1 MSGGSTPS
9 FRGPIRRGAG
19 SPGELS
25 ADDAEA
31 RRQTEAPVRVLLTG
45 ASGFVGSHV
54 AEALVRE
61 GYRVRALLRRSSST
75 KWIRGLPLEVAYGDV
90 TDKASLA
97 GACVGVQSVV
107 HFGALTSARS
117 EAEFRAVN
125 DIGTRNLA
133 ESLAERGEP
142 GGFFVYCSSL
152 AAGGPAIATQSQPE
166 PVRTEED
173 PDTPITPYGR
183 SKLDGERALRE
194 VAEKSGRFRTVTLRP
209 PAVYGPRDTDILLLF
224 RLVKNG
230 VLPLPAPAAARLS
243 LIHVDDLVSATVEV
257 TRKPVAGIYY
267 VCDGQAH
274 TWIEVGQLAAQVMH
288 VSPRLVRIPAW
299 TSVSVATLAELGA
312 RALGKPPPLHRSRIR
327 DIRQTH
333 WVCSAERARRDWG
346 FVARVTLEDGL
357 HETLT
362 WYREQRW
369 L

>member
-1 MSGGSTPS
+1 MSYDRAEAEPERVPARSRTDGEPE
-9 FRGPIRRGAG
+9 GA
-19 SPGELS
+19 SPGN
-25 ADDAEA
+25 
-31 RRQTEAPVRVLLTG
+31 TAPTRVLLTG

-54 AEALVRE
+54 AEALVQE
-61 GYRVRALLRRSSST
+61 GFRVRALLRRSSKT
-75 KWIRGLPLEVAYGDV
+75 TWIRGLPLEVAYGDV

-133 ESLAERGEP
+133 EALAERGDP
-142 GGFFVYCSSL
+142 GGFFIYCSSL
-152 AAGGPAIATQSQPE
+152 AAGGPAIATQSRPE

-173 PDTPITPYGR
+173 PDTPITPYGKT
-183 SKLDGERALRE
+183 KLAGERAVRE
-194 VAEKSGRFRTVTLRP
+194 VAERSGRFRAVMLRP

-224 RLVKNG
+224 RMIKNG
-230 VLPLPAPAAARLS
+230 VLPLPAPATARLS
-243 LIHVDDLVSATVEV
+243 LIHVADLTRATIEV
-257 TRKPVAGIYY
+257 AHKTVDGIYY
-267 VCDGQAH
+267 VCDGEAH
-274 TWIEVGQLAAQVMH
+274 SWIEVGQLAARIMH
-288 VSPRLVRIPAW
+288 VSPRTLRIPAW
-299 TSVSVATLAELGA
+299 TSVSVAALAELGA
-312 RALGKPPPLHRSRIR
+312 RVLGKPPLLHRGRIR
-327 DIRQTH
+327 DMRQPH

-346 FVARVTLEDGL
+346 FVARVPLEDGL